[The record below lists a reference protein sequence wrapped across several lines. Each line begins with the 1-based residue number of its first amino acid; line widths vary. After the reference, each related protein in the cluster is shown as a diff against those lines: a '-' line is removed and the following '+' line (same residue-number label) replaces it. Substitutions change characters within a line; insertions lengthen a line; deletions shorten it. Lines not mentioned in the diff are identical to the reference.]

1 MIPDSVRKAW
11 IMKWGMRGERKG
23 ERGKNMRKGEKERM
37 FSVLPSTPVILS
49 AAPVFPIS
57 AHQRHLSLSFSLPF
71 FILLP
76 LSLFLNLWCGT
87 IMEAVGENQ
96 LPLIKIDSEKN
107 CQFRKKMNHIGTLF
121 SLEFSDCL

>member
-49 AAPVFPIS
+49 AAPVFQIS
-57 AHQRHLSLSFSLPF
+57 AHQRHPSLFLPPLLYPPPSLPF
-71 FILLP
+71 
-76 LSLFLNLWCGT
+76 S
-87 IMEAVGENQ
+87 
-96 LPLIKIDSEKN
+96 
-107 CQFRKKMNHIGTLF
+107 
-121 SLEFSDCL
+121 